1 VDVKGCSQNFTLNC
15 EVQVNLSHPPRFCSH
30 NLVEMKKVFT
40 LFGLMALFFGNQ
52 LVAQDNPCGVEGI
65 VVEAS
70 NFQYA
75 PAALEIEAGQ
85 TVVWVNVGGTHD
97 VNGLASTLNEDWN
110 NPETFYIGTATGN
123 MDGVCLGSHTFTV
136 EGTYNYDC
144 SIGSHAANGMVATIT
159 VNPAQMSNSV
169 VDIIVN
175 SDDHTL
181 LEAAV
186 GAAGLVDA
194 LSGEGPF
201 TVFAPTDD
209 AIVALTEAL
218 EITAEDLLAL
228 PNLGDILQYHVVGAS
243 AYAADLSDGQM
254 IETLLGED
262 VTVSITADGVFINN
276 AQVTVADVAADN
288 GVVHVIDA
296 VLLPPA
302 PPTTTVVDIIV
313 NSEDHTLLEAAVG
326 AAGLVDA
333 LSGEGPFTVF
343 APTDAAVVALTEAL
357 EITAEDLLA
366 LPNLGDIL
374 QYHVVGAEAYAADLT
389 DGQMIET
396 LIGED
401 VTVSITADGVF
412 INNAQVVVADLAA
425 DNGVVHVI
433 DAVLLPPTPE
443 TTTVVDIIV
452 GSEDHT
458 VLEAAVGAA
467 GLVDALSGE
476 GPFTVFAPT
485 DAAFDALLEA
495 LEVTAEEL
503 LAYPGLAD
511 VLQYH
516 VVGAEAYAADLSDG
530 QMIETLLGEDV
541 TVSITADGV
550 FINNAQVI
558 VADLAADNGVVHV
571 IDAVLVPP
579 TPETTTVVDIIV
591 NSEDHTLL
599 EAAVVAAGLVDAL
612 SGEGPFTVF
621 APTDA
626 AVVALTEALEIT
638 AEELL
643 ALPNLGDI
651 LQYHVVGAEAYA
663 ADLSDGQM
671 IETLQG
677 GNVTVSI
684 TAEGVFINQAQV
696 IVADLAADNGV
707 VHVIDAVLL
716 PPTSNVAELAS
727 FELNVFPNPV
737 AGGVFN
743 MTGNWEAGASI
754 EIFELTGRKVFET
767 TTTQNT
773 VTVSTEGWAAGTY
786 AVRVADGISTAT
798 KMFLVD

>member
-1 VDVKGCSQNFTLNC
+1 MKGCSQNFTLNC

-97 VNGLASTLNEDWN
+97 VNGLASTLGEDWN

-485 DAAFDALLEA
+485 DAAFDALMEA

-599 EAAVVAAGLVDAL
+599 EAAVGAAGLVDAL

>member
-1 VDVKGCSQNFTLNC
+1 M
-15 EVQVNLSHPPRFCSH
+15 NLSHPPWFCSH

-40 LFGLMALFFGNQ
+40 LFGLMALFFGNH

-97 VNGLASTLNEDWN
+97 VNGLASTLGEDWN
-110 NPETFYIGTATGN
+110 NPETFYIGTVTGN

-136 EGTYNYDC
+136 EGTYDYDC

-412 INNAQVVVADLAA
+412 INDAQVVVADLAA

-452 GSEDHT
+452 NSEDHT
-458 VLEAAVGAA
+458 LLEAAVGAA

-485 DAAFDALLEA
+485 DAAFEALMEA
-495 LEVTAEEL
+495 LEVTAEQL

-599 EAAVVAAGLVDAL
+599 EAAVGAAGLVDAL

-626 AVVALTEALEIT
+626 AVVALTEALEVT

-684 TAEGVFINQAQV
+684 TAEGVFINEAQV

-716 PPTSNVAELAS
+716 PPTSSVAELAP

-743 MTGNWEAGASI
+743 MTGDWEAGASI

-798 KMFLVD
+798 QMFLVD

>member
-1 VDVKGCSQNFTLNC
+1 MKGCSQNFTLNC

-485 DAAFDALLEA
+485 DAAFDALMEA